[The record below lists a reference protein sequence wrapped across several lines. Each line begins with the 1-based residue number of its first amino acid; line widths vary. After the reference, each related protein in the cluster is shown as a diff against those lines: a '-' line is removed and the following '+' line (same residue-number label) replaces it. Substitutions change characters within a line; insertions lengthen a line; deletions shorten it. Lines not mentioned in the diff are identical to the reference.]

1 MNKTFKIFKAIVF
14 FIFLAF
20 FFYEIVDFFS
30 LFKVYAQEN
39 FDPSSF
45 SHKDQTFFSKYG
57 IYLAVGFGFFFVAGL
72 AYLVYSSG
80 SPVSNVVS
88 NVVPDVVS
96 NVVSNVAP
104 NVVPDVVSN
113 VAPNVAP
120 NVVSNVVSNVAPNVV
135 PDVTYVTVRMAI
147 NVYADIPLDEYQY
160 NHFYNLTMTQAGGYM
175 WVHMGYPL

>member
-20 FFYEIVDFFS
+20 FFYQIVDFS

-80 SPVSNVVS
+80 SPV
-88 NVVPDVVS
+88 
-96 NVVSNVAP
+96 P
-104 NVVPDVVSN
+104 NVV
-113 VAPNVAP
+113 
-120 NVVSNVVSNVAPNVV
+120 PNVV

>member
-1 MNKTFKIFKAIVF
+1 MNKTFKIFKAIIF

-20 FFYEIVDFFS
+20 FFYEIIDFFS

-80 SPVSNVVS
+80 SPV
-88 NVVPDVVS
+88 
-96 NVVSNVAP
+96 P
-104 NVVPDVVSN
+104 NVVADVV
-113 VAPNVAP
+113 P
-120 NVVSNVVSNVAPNVV
+120 NVVADVVPNVVADVVPNVVADVVPNVV